1 MSLSIYDIDY
11 SSIITRVY
19 QPMLAGMLVV
29 LVVGC
34 VVQGRLAAGGA
45 RGELQMIYL
54 ANK

>member
-1 MSLSIYDIDY
+1 MSLSVYDTDY
-11 SSIITRVY
+11 GEIITQVY
-19 QPMLAGMLVV
+19 QPMLVGMLVV

>member
-1 MSLSIYDIDY
+1 
-11 SSIITRVY
+11 
-19 QPMLAGMLVV
+19 MLAGMLGV